1 MKKFE
6 VRFLELAREFLK
18 NAPKSAS
25 KKIIYN
31 IDKAKAGNDPEL
43 FKKLAGDIWEFRTTY
58 NGIHYRLF
66 AFWDSRD
73 NQNPLVVCSHGIVK
87 KHPKYRPKKSNSLKL
102 LESSTLRI
110 HDKPVKTA

>member
-6 VRFLELAREFLK
+6 VRFLALAREFLK
-18 NAPKSAS
+18 SAPKSAS

-31 IDKAKAGNDPEL
+31 IDKAKAENDPEL

-58 NGIHYRLF
+58 NGIRYRLF

-73 NQNPLVVCSHGIVK
+73 NQNTLVVCSHGIVK
-87 KHPKYRPKKSNSLKL
+87 KTSKVPAKEIKL
-102 LESSTLRI
+102 AEAIRKQYFEDT
-110 HDKPVKTA
+110 